1 MDQVQYWDVFPKS
14 MRVSKSDAPIDVPL
28 TARGNPR
35 GTVQFESND
44 PVFAS
49 VSPEGVVTMGATLGA
64 CEIVAYDSENKD
76 SVRYVRVEVVDY
88 GESDIRDA

>member
-14 MRVSKSDAPIDVPL
+14 MRVSRADAPISIPL
-28 TARGNPR
+28 TVRGNPR

-44 PVFAS
+44 PAFAS
-49 VSPEGVVTMGATLGA
+49 VSPEGVATFGATLGA